1 MEGFKVFLR
10 GEDIGEQVESLSV
23 NSVRDFRGGISAAI
37 RVKYINGSFEA
48 YDFADVVVTRDYDFA
63 DVVVTRDYEKPF
75 DFESYKFS
83 DEGLFRASV
92 EGDRLKMQTSEIE
105 GEFYICEEDVAAM
118 AKALG
123 MTGENLK

>member
-48 YDFADVVVTRDYDFA
+48 YDFA